1 MGIRQALPMSI
12 PDWLLPLTKITGV
25 KDILLFGDQCLVDCG
40 YGLQPVKSPFLSSK
54 EMEQALQQL
63 AFDAGARLD
72 IASPM
77 LDLSVG
83 STRLHMVLPHG
94 ICNQASLSVRVH
106 STEFSSVESLI
117 ANNMLTE
124 AQAKLLQSAVA
135 SKKTIVLCGPTSSGK
150 TTLLRAL
157 LADLNERIITI
168 EQVPELFLDSPAI
181 ALTAR
186 ENNQEGVG
194 EITLSQLVVQS
205 LRMRPDRVVVGEV
218 RKDELVAFLQAVSN
232 GHPGSLTTLH
242 ATSLEQIPQRLS
254 ILGLLAGFS
263 KELTH
268 HLASSIDLFVQLER
282 SPNRKVV
289 AMATANLRDD
299 QLELV
304 RI

>member
-1 MGIRQALPMSI
+1 MSI
-12 PDWLLPLTKITGV
+12 PDWLLPLTKIGGV

-40 YGLQPVKSPFLSSK
+40 HGLQPVRSPFSSS
-54 EMEQALQQL
+54 ESLERSLRQL

-77 LDLSVG
+77 LDLSIG
-83 STRLHMVLPHG
+83 STRLHMMLPHG
-94 ICNQASLSVRVH
+94 ICSQPSLSVRVH
-106 STEFSSVESLI
+106 SAEFSSIESLI
-117 ANNMLTE
+117 ENNMLTE
-124 AQAKLLQSAVA
+124 EQATLLQSAVA
-135 SKKTIVLCGPTSSGK
+135 NNKTIVLCGPTSSGK

-157 LADLNERIITI
+157 LANLKERIITI
-168 EQVPELFLDSPAI
+168 EQVPELFLDFPAI

-218 RKDELVAFLQAVSN
+218 RKDELIAFLQAVSN

-282 SPNRKVV
+282 SPKRKV
-289 AMATANLRDD
+289 AAIAAASLRDD

>member
-1 MGIRQALPMSI
+1 MSI
-12 PDWLLPLTKITGV
+12 PDWLEPLTQIRGV
-25 KDILLFGDQCLVDCG
+25 KDVLLFGDQCLVDCG
-40 YGLQPVKSPFLSSK
+40 YGLQPVRSPFSSSEK
-54 EMEQALQQL
+54 LEQALRQL

-77 LDLSVG
+77 LDLSIG
-83 STRLHMVLPHG
+83 RTRLHMLLPHG
-94 ICNQASLSVRVH
+94 ICSHASLSMRVH
-106 STEFSSVESLI
+106 SSEFSSLESLV
-117 ANNMLTE
+117 ASGMLTNE
-124 AQAKLLQSAVA
+124 QAQLLESAVEQ
-135 SKKTIVLCGPTSSGK
+135 KKTIVISGPTSSGK

-157 LADLNERIITI
+157 IGKLRERIITI
-168 EQVPELFLDSPAI
+168 EQVPELFLDFPAI

-242 ATSLEQIPQRLS
+242 ATSIEQIPQRLT
-254 ILGLLAGFS
+254 ILGLLGGFS

-268 HLASSIDLFVQLER
+268 HLASSIDLFIQLER
-282 SPNRKVV
+282 TPARKVA
-289 AMATANLRDD
+289 AMATAIFEQD
-299 QLELV
+299 QLKLE

>member
-1 MGIRQALPMSI
+1 MSI
-12 PDWLLPLTKITGV
+12 PDWLEPLTQIRGV
-25 KDILLFGDQCLVDCG
+25 KDVLLFGDQCLVDCG
-40 YGLQPVKSPFLSSK
+40 FGLQPVRSPFSSS
-54 EMEQALQQL
+54 EDLEQALRQL

-77 LDLSVG
+77 LDLSIG
-83 STRLHMVLPHG
+83 HTRLHMLLPHG
-94 ICNQASLSVRVH
+94 ICSEASLSMRVH
-106 STEFSSVESLI
+106 SSEFSSLESLV
-117 ANNMLTE
+117 ASGMLTNE
-124 AQAKLLQSAVA
+124 QAQFLESAVEQ
-135 SKKTIVLCGPTSSGK
+135 KKTIVISGPTSSGK

-157 LADLNERIITI
+157 IGNLRERIITI
-168 EQVPELFLDSPAI
+168 EQVPELFLDFPAI

-232 GHPGSLTTLH
+232 GHPGSLTTIH
-242 ATSLEQIPQRLS
+242 ATSIEQIPQRLT
-254 ILGLLAGFS
+254 ILGLLGGFS

-268 HLASSIDLFVQLER
+268 HLASSIDLFIQLER
-282 SPNRKVV
+282 TPSRKIA
-289 AMATANLRDD
+289 AMATAIFEQD
-299 QLELV
+299 QLKLV

>member
-1 MGIRQALPMSI
+1 MSI
-12 PDWLLPLTKITGV
+12 PDWLEPLTQIRGV
-25 KDILLFGDQCLVDCG
+25 KDVLLFGDQCLVDCG
-40 YGLQPVKSPFLSSK
+40 YGLQPVRSPFSRSEDL
-54 EMEQALQQL
+54 EQALRQL

-77 LDLSVG
+77 LDLSIG
-83 STRLHMVLPHG
+83 HTRLHMLLPHG
-94 ICNQASLSVRVH
+94 ICSHASLSMRVH
-106 STEFSSVESLI
+106 SSDFSTLESLV
-117 ANNMLTE
+117 ASAMLTSE
-124 AQAKLLQSAVA
+124 QAQFLVSAVEQ
-135 SKKTIVLCGPTSSGK
+135 KKTIVISGPTSSGK

-157 LADLNERIITI
+157 IGKLRERLITI
-168 EQVPELFLDSPAI
+168 EQVPELFLEFPAI

-242 ATSLEQIPQRLS
+242 ATSLEQIPQRLT
-254 ILGLLAGFS
+254 ILGLLGGFS

-268 HLASSIDLFVQLER
+268 HLASSIDLFIQLER
-282 SPNRKVV
+282 TPVRKVA
-289 AMATANLRDD
+289 AMATASFEKD
-299 QLELV
+299 QLKLV

>member
-1 MGIRQALPMSI
+1 
-12 PDWLLPLTKITGV
+12 
-25 KDILLFGDQCLVDCG
+25 
-40 YGLQPVKSPFLSSK
+40 
-54 EMEQALQQL
+54 
-63 AFDAGARLD
+63 
-72 IASPM
+72 
-77 LDLSVG
+77 
-83 STRLHMVLPHG
+83 
-94 ICNQASLSVRVH
+94 
-106 STEFSSVESLI
+106 
-117 ANNMLTE
+117 
-124 AQAKLLQSAVA
+124 
-135 SKKTIVLCGPTSSGK
+135 
-150 TTLLRAL
+150 LLRAL
-157 LADLNERIITI
+157 LAKQKERIITI
-168 EQVPELFLDSPAI
+168 EQVPELFLDFPAI

-218 RKDELVAFLQAVSN
+218 RKDELIAFLQAVSN

-282 SPNRKVV
+282 VPTRRVS
-289 AMATANLRDD
+289 AIATAQLRRD